1 MGDKTLAFVDKSL
14 EYAVSNPNL
23 VPNFLD
29 VEEGQKDY
37 TLSRALYGIFQ
48 QVNALNHALEDTIM
62 ISGSEAFEAARI
74 FYRAVQGAAKSNA
87 PGSSAIYNDLKARF
101 PGKKGSSNNNGVNN
115 NNINNNSN
123 NNNN

>member
-1 MGDKTLAFVDKSL
+1 MAQTNQISAALTEQDIIDINTALAAIQSKLAGALIFNLNGEDRQGLSKMGDKTLAFVDKSL

-48 QVNALNHALEDTIM
+48 QVNALNHALE
-62 ISGSEAFEAARI
+62 
-74 FYRAVQGAAKSNA
+74 
-87 PGSSAIYNDLKARF
+87 
-101 PGKKGSSNNNGVNN
+101 
-115 NNINNNSN
+115 
-123 NNNN
+123 